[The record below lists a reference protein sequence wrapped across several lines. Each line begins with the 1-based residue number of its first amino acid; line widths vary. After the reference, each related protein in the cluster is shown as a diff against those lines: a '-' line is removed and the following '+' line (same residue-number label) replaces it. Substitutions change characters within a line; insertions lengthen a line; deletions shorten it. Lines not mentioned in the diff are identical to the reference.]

1 MSDTTALGPVS
12 DSTDALSAAT
22 DPSTLLPTSS
32 VVHSDPSSLS
42 GTALSDHV
50 TDAHD
55 AVTSAVGTAADSLAD
70 AGDAVVAAIQP
81 TVDALGHVTG
91 AAATTA
97 QPVTDTLDAA
107 AQPVVDTTAQAA
119 GAIAGTAQPLV
130 DAVANAGQPV
140 VQTLDAAAQ
149 LTADATAQAAAAA
162 QPLVEA
168 AAGATEPVVESVEVT
183 AQPLLDVGSHVA
195 TTVETVAQT
204 VAAAAQPV
212 MTTVGDA
219 TQRVADQ
226 TAQASGAVAAAAQRL
241 VDTIANADSLTAP
254 IGATTHQLASTVGAA
269 AQPALEGS
277 AHAGTVVASTVESGA
292 GAAVSAVGSGGLDFD
307 LPPLDPAYLRYL
319 GLAGAI
325 SLTMQA
331 AARWAN
337 AAGGCG
343 IPTRLA
349 LRQFRL
355 LPCVAFS
362 SAERLTNAALAV
374 TSAPGTISGWG
385 GRSVS
390 PTPAPAG
397 RATNG
402 APGLDGATAAQ
413 PGSSSGAIHMA
424 QILLLTALVA
434 LNGLLLAI
442 RNAVRREHG
451 A

>member
-1 MSDTTALGPVS
+1 
-12 DSTDALSAAT
+12 
-22 DPSTLLPTSS
+22 
-32 VVHSDPSSLS
+32 
-42 GTALSDHV
+42 
-50 TDAHD
+50 
-55 AVTSAVGTAADSLAD
+55 LAD

-107 AQPVVDTTAQAA
+107 AQPVVDATAQAA

-130 DAVANAGQPV
+130 DTVANAAQPVAQTLEAAAQPVVDATAQAAGAIAGTAQPLVDTVANAAQPV
-140 VQTLDAAAQ
+140 VQTLEAAAQ
-149 LTADATAQAAAAA
+149 PIADATAQAAAGA

-168 AAGATEPVVESVEVT
+168 AAGA
-183 AQPLLDVGSHVA
+183 
-195 TTVETVAQT
+195 
-204 VAAAAQPV
+204 AQPV
-212 MTTVGDA
+212 MTPVGDA

-241 VDTIANADSLTAP
+241 VETIANADSWTAP
-254 IGATTHQLASTVGAA
+254 IGATTHQLASTVGAV

-292 GAAVSAVGSGGLDFD
+292 DAAVSAVGSGGLDFD

-343 IPTRLA
+343 VPTRLA

-362 SAERLTNAALAV
+362 SAERLTNAGLAV
-374 TSAPGTISGWG
+374 TSAAGTMSGWG

-390 PTPAPAG
+390 PTPAQAG

-434 LNGLLLAI
+434 LNGVLLAI
-442 RNAVRREHG
+442 RNAVRRKHG